1 MKTKSLLMVAFIFF
15 SLNTAADVVDDLII
29 KKKPLANKVLIDLL
43 AAGLNDDTANENAK
57 LAQQICIAGG
67 ASRVYCTQGAF
78 KPETI
83 AEGICIAG
91 GASRVYCTQGAFK
104 PETIA
109 EGICIAGGASR
120 AYCTQGA
127 FKPETIAEAI
137 EAIPLKDRTHWW
149 DKFDDQY
156 GNEQWRCRGGQ
167 TKQFADNSKC
177 SGLTKDDERWP
188 G

>member
-1 MKTKSLLMVAFIFF
+1 MVAFIFF

-57 LAQQICIAGG
+57 LAQQ
-67 ASRVYCTQGAF
+67 
-78 KPETI
+78 
-83 AEGICIAG
+83 ICIAG

>member
-57 LAQQICIAGG
+57 LAQQ
-67 ASRVYCTQGAF
+67 
-78 KPETI
+78 
-83 AEGICIAG
+83 ICIAG